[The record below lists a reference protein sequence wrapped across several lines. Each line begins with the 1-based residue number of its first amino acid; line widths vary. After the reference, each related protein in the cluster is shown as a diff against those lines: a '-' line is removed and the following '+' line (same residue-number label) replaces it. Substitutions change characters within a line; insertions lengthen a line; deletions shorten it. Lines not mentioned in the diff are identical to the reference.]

1 MSTIQ
6 EELLNTKENL
16 SQLEKELKGMIYYSE
31 GLIRKEQGNNKEAF
45 EKLHYAILHFADI
58 DSKKEE
64 LLLYIKLLSEYVNEI
79 SKDDFEEP
87 KEFMISI
94 MGALSK
100 DIHSKMEKR
109 KYYWAIKDEYEKIY
123 KKLMDK
129 LYSSEKVDK

>member
-1 MSTIQ
+1 
-6 EELLNTKENL
+6 
-16 SQLEKELKGMIYYSE
+16 
-31 GLIRKEQGNNKEAF
+31 
-45 EKLHYAILHFADI
+45 
-58 DSKKEE
+58 
-64 LLLYIKLLSEYVNEI
+64 
-79 SKDDFEEP
+79 
-87 KEFMISI
+87 MISI